1 MPYHKFVFDKDKR
14 KFLGEFEGMYKS
26 EEQEG
31 FDSWNISN
39 LSILSSRI
47 HLEIINSYNFNSIL
61 DFGCGKGAL
70 THLLK
75 KRNNRVMGLDI
86 SKTAIDKAKSSY
98 GEDIIFD
105 TIKDNNFTKV
115 IESFEGKIDL
125 TICLETLSYIKNWRE
140 VVQDISSF
148 SRYFYVSLYIPENPI
163 GFVLSNSDLI
173 DELNIY
179 YNTVEKFIY
188 NDENTFFL
196 GRNKKGLK

>member
-39 LSILSSRI
+39 LSILSRRI

-75 KRNNRVMGLDI
+75 K
-86 SKTAIDKAKSSY
+86 
-98 GEDIIFD
+98 
-105 TIKDNNFTKV
+105 
-115 IESFEGKIDL
+115 
-125 TICLETLSYIKNWRE
+125 
-140 VVQDISSF
+140 
-148 SRYFYVSLYIPENPI
+148 
-163 GFVLSNSDLI
+163 
-173 DELNIY
+173 
-179 YNTVEKFIY
+179 
-188 NDENTFFL
+188 
-196 GRNKKGLK
+196 

>member
-1 MPYHKFVFDKDKR
+1 MNDNNYKLSLNDK
-14 KFLGEFEGMYKS
+14 
-26 EEQEG
+26 
-31 FDSWNISN
+31 I
-39 LSILSSRI
+39 
-47 HLEIINSYNFNSIL
+47 
-61 DFGCGKGAL
+61 
-70 THLLK
+70 T
-75 KRNNRVMGLDI
+75 
-86 SKTAIDKAKSSY
+86 
-98 GEDIIFD
+98 FD

>member
-14 KFLGEFEGMYKS
+14 KFLGEFEGMNKS

-39 LSILSSRI
+39 LSILSRRI

-75 KRNNRVMGLDI
+75 KRNNRVVGLDI

-140 VVQDISSF
+140 V
-148 SRYFYVSLYIPENPI
+148 
-163 GFVLSNSDLI
+163 
-173 DELNIY
+173 
-179 YNTVEKFIY
+179 
-188 NDENTFFL
+188 
-196 GRNKKGLK
+196 